1 MKLNELSPA
10 KGARKNK
17 RRVGRGQGSGR
28 GKTSGRGH
36 KGQKSRSGGSIPAWF
51 EGGQLPLARRLPIK
65 GFKNPTRREYE
76 VINVSD
82 LERSGLEGEV
92 TVAVLRAA
100 GIVTRSKKPVKVLGM
115 GEVTRALN
123 LKVNAVSAKAREK
136 IEAAGGTIELIK
148 K

>member
-10 KGARKNK
+10 QGARKNRK
-17 RRVGRGQGSGR
+17 RVGRGHGSGL

-51 EGGQLPLARRLPIK
+51 EGGQLPLTRRLPIK
-65 GFKNPTRREYE
+65 GFTNPTRREYE
-76 VINVSD
+76 VINLSD
-82 LERSGLEGEV
+82 LERSGLEGTV

-100 GIVTRSKKPVKVLGM
+100 GIVTRSKMPVKILGM
-115 GEVTRALN
+115 GEVTKALD

-136 IEAAGGTIELIK
+136 IEAAGGTVELVK
-148 K
+148 

>member
-10 KGARKNK
+10 KGATKNRK
-17 RRVGRGQGSGR
+17 RVGRGHGSGS

-51 EGGQLPLARRLPIK
+51 EGGQLPLTRRLPIK
-65 GFKNPTRREYE
+65 GFSNYTRREYE
-76 VINVSD
+76 VINLSD
-82 LERSGLEGEV
+82 LERSGLEGTV

-100 GIVTRSKKPVKVLGM
+100 GIVTRSKMPVKILGM
-115 GEVTRALN
+115 GEVTKALD
-123 LKVNAVSAKAREK
+123 LKVNAVSATAREK

-148 K
+148 